1 LNKRINHQ
9 PYNKLKGKFK
19 EKELTYKDVAK
30 MLSCSETAISHKMN
44 GISDFSISEAKII
57 MSAVGVKEDIFFAN

>member
-1 LNKRINHQ
+1 MKRPINHK

-30 MLSCSETAISHKMN
+30 MLDCSETAISHKMN
-44 GISDFSISEAKII
+44 GISDFSISEAKKI
-57 MSAVGVKEDIFFAN
+57 MSAIGVKGDIFFAN